1 MRRNNIQDALF
12 HLTVFSGTE
21 PEWPLVVVSGVSWSD
36 KFRDDDLQAGVKA
49 CLPAEHGKQVSDGL
63 VNPVDATTFLAHEEV
78 MWAAS
83 KVGVADRE
91 GTRVN
96 YGCRR
101 EMLAF
106 ATPAGHIYP

>member
-12 HLTVFSGTE
+12 HLTVFPGTE
-21 PEWPLVVVSGVSWSD
+21 PGWPLVVVSWVSWSD

-49 CLPAEHGKQVSDGL
+49 CLPAEHGKQVCDGL
-63 VNPVDATTFLAHEEV
+63 VNPVDATTFLTHEDV
-78 MWAAS
+78 IWAAS
-83 KVGVADRE
+83 KVGVADRD
-91 GTRVN
+91 GTRLIS
-96 YGCRR
+96 GSRR